1 MIAIKKTNNYL
12 TFSIDEIGTENLNS
26 LIRDYFINDED
37 ELSFTKAYSLN
48 SKNSLEIQKL
58 DKKSGS
64 TLDTKEG
71 QKLNESSDSLEK
83 NELVEVCRSVVKEE
97 EKKVVIKQKLSRMLK
112 EEWKGMVDYIKKS
125 LFIAL
130 KDNITNQSMSLNYMN
145 NAKINNFNTTGSK
158 SVNNKTK
165 SFYNSTQ
172 NNNQKLRTSAT
183 FNC

>member
-1 MIAIKKTNNYL
+1 
-12 TFSIDEIGTENLNS
+12 
-26 LIRDYFINDED
+26 
-37 ELSFTKAYSLN
+37 
-48 SKNSLEIQKL
+48 
-58 DKKSGS
+58 
-64 TLDTKEG
+64 
-71 QKLNESSDSLEK
+71 
-83 NELVEVCRSVVKEE
+83 
-97 EKKVVIKQKLSRMLK
+97 MLK